1 MKAFNYF
8 KRVSLSFLLFFNL
21 YLCILISRVLSF
33 ILSFIKFKKKKDVLF
48 LENFPFENAGYQY
61 RAYKWSEILKDNG
74 YDCTVVTIIN
84 SRQQLRSIQEQ
95 SSITYFLIYALWK
108 RMFQVGTSVKYKTV
122 VVRRELLLYN
132 DYGNLF
138 MEKFLLK
145 IHPLAILDFDDDIS
159 AAKNQP
165 KIIKNQY
172 GRLLLED
179 GNKFNNS
186 LRLYNRFIVASDY
199 LKKKVLSENPD
210 IDSDRI
216 LVMPT
221 CVDYNRFTP
230 RQYLNNSPEVITLGW
245 IGGDHNY
252 NLLDNILGALNELAQ
267 NHNVRLLVIGGSP
280 YVRDAKIKIDFEPWC
295 LESEIDSLLN
305 VDVGLMPLPDSLRSR
320 GKGGFKLIQYM
331 GLGIVSAASAI
342 TINTEIIEDGVN
354 GFLVESGGDWCEVLA
369 KVLKRKSEFSTIGV
383 AARSAIM
390 NGYSFAANYNKYKSF
405 LFGE

>member
-1 MKAFNYF
+1 MKAFNYLE
-8 KRVSLSFLLFFNL
+8 RVSVSFLLFFNL

-33 ILSFIKFKKKKDVLF
+33 ILSFIKFNKKKDVLF

-84 SRQQLRSIQEQ
+84 SRQQLWSIQEQ
-95 SSITYFLIYALWK
+95 SSNTYFLIYALWK
-108 RMFQVGTSVKYKTV
+108 RMFQVGTSVKYRTV
-122 VVRRELLLYN
+122 VVRRELLLFN

-165 KIIKNQY
+165 KAINNLF
-172 GRLLLED
+172 GRILLED

-186 LRLYNRFIVASDY
+186 IRLYKRFIVASNY
-199 LKKKVLSENPD
+199 LMEKILNENPN
-210 IDSDRI
+210 IDASRN

-230 RQYLNNSPEVITLGW
+230 RQYLNNSSEVITLGW

-252 NLLDNILGALNELAQ
+252 NLLDSILDSLNELTQ

-280 YVRDAKIKIDFEPWC
+280 YVRDAKIKIDFEPWS
-295 LESEIDSLLN
+295 LESEIDSLLK
-305 VDVGLMPLPDSLRSR
+305 VDVGLMPLPDSLRAR

-331 GLGIVSAASAI
+331 GLGIVSVASCI
-342 TINTEIIEDGVN
+342 TINKEIVEDGVN
-354 GFLVESGGDWCEVLA
+354 GFLVEPKGDWHEILV
-369 KVLKRKSEFSTIGV
+369 KVLKRKSEFATIGV
-383 AARSAIM
+383 AARSTIM
-390 NGYSFAANYNKYKSF
+390 NRYTFSANYTKYKSF